1 MDESPKISR
10 TEIEF
15 YLKEKKKNN
24 FQSPDISKMQ
34 MVEIDGKTKIY
45 IAMDASAEEARRRY
59 KEHQAGKR
67 RF

>member
-10 TEIEF
+10 TAIEF

-45 IAMDASAEEARRRY
+45 IAMDASADEARQRY
-59 KEHQAGKR
+59 LDHQAGKK